1 MCNQFPD
8 PGFLFALNSN
18 MGPMLMGKAWTCSK
32 MVSSRFAETRFA
44 VIMVRGWCLP
54 DSPKPNSPKLGFR
67 VKVRVAFRRIGFRR
81 NGFRRN
87 GFRRNGFRRIGT
99 EPRIAV
105 NFSGTLNLIFSNQV
119 LQIFF

>member
-18 MGPMLMGKAWTCSK
+18 MGPMIMGKAWTCSK

-54 DSPKPNSPKLGFR
+54 DSPKPNSPKPVSPKNGFR
-67 VKVRVAFRRIGFRR
+67 VKVRVA
-81 NGFRRN
+81 
-87 GFRRNGFRRIGT
+87 FRRIGT

-119 LQIFF
+119 LQIFFKNR